1 ALPLSHPLVAVGR
14 HSLAVFIFGT
24 ILAMAGQVMMFVTG
38 KNPILGTLYAILGI
52 ALHIAY
58 ARYLDWQAAV
68 ISQNAKR
75 QGLQALPVKR
85 NDSQR

>member
-1 ALPLSHPLVAVGR
+1 
-14 HSLAVFIFGT
+14 
-24 ILAMAGQVMMFVTG
+24 MFVTG
-38 KNPILGTLYAILGI
+38 KNPVLGTLYAVLGI

-75 QGLQALPVKR
+75 QGLQALPVKGR
-85 NDSQR
+85 DGPKR